1 MAERGGGEFWAFMAG
16 AMVGGIAALLYAPAK
31 GEETRRYIYET
42 TDDLRN
48 RGEDYYLKYR
58 DEAEKYYEMAKEKL
72 DQLREEIKH
81 HTEQIEEAAE
91 KEEEAEEEA

>member
-1 MAERGGGEFWAFMAG
+1 MAEKTGGEFWAFLAG
-16 AMVGGIAALLYAPAK
+16 AVVGGVAALLYAPAR
-31 GEETRRYIYET
+31 GEETRRYIHET
-42 TDDLRN
+42 TDDIRH

-72 DQLREEIKH
+72 EHLREEIKD
-81 HTEQIEEAAE
+81 HTAQLEEAAE